1 MGGGSSVDMTS
12 TRIPPEVY
20 RSTPEHWSLVV
31 AQKVLELFP
40 DEEVYT
46 GAAGISPSGVV
57 HFGNFRDVMTT
68 LQVLQA
74 LQKSGKSTRFI
85 FSWDDYDRF
94 RKVPN
99 GVSASFQQYIGVP
112 LSMVPDPFGSLPSYA
127 RRFEE
132 EFEKSMED
140 LGIAV
145 EYKYQTQLYTSGV
158 YHSQII
164 QALHRRLEIAD
175 ILLSHMSQKGVRE
188 KRIDVVKYREEF
200 YPVTV
205 YSRFTGKDNTQ
216 VLEFDGKNSLTY
228 RCSDTGSVDTV
239 DLTRDHFVKLVWKC
253 DWPMRWAFEHVVFEP
268 GGKDHASPGG
278 SFDVAS
284 EVSEAIFDRR
294 PPAFLGYEFVG
305 LQGLAGKMSGSSGI
319 AVSPAQLLEIYE
331 PEVLKWLYT
340 RKTPEQSFSLAFDT
354 EIYRQ
359 YDEFD
364 RESAAAVAGELTDQR
379 HTALTMAS
387 AVLNESGLKRLPF
400 RQAVAFGQIM
410 DWNVSN
416 LITFLKNAGLEA
428 TESSIES
435 RLPRAR
441 TWLERYNPSQVL
453 RVLSSPNLEYMKT
466 LSAQSI
472 ESLHRLCEQLR
483 QGFASTN
490 ELEHFLYFLP
500 KDPGLTQKENA
511 VRQRAFF
518 KDLYNLILGGDTG
531 PRLATFLWALGFERV
546 LPLLQVNLSEL
557 TKN

>member
-1 MGGGSSVDMTS
+1 MTG

-74 LQKSGKSTRFI
+74 LQQSGKKTRFI

-99 GVSASFQQYIGVP
+99 GVSGSFQQFIGVP
-112 LSMVPDPFGSLPSYA
+112 LSKVPDPLGNLSSYA
-127 RRFEE
+127 RCFEE
-132 EFEKSMED
+132 EFEKAMEA

-145 EYKYQTQLYTSGV
+145 EYKYQTQMYTSGV

-164 QALHRRLEIAD
+164 QALHKRLEIAD
-175 ILLSHMSQKGVRE
+175 ILLSHMSQKSLKE
-188 KRIDVVKYREEF
+188 KGLDVAKYREEF

-216 VLEFDGKNSLTY
+216 VLEFDGKDKLTY
-228 RCSDTGSVDTV
+228 RCGDTGSEDTV
-239 DLTRDHFVKLVWKC
+239 DLTNDHFVKLVWKC

-284 EVSEAIFDRR
+284 QVSEAIFNRR

-340 RKTPEQSFSLAFDT
+340 RRSPEQAFNLAFDT

-359 YDEFD
+359 YEEFD
-364 RESAAAVAGELTDQR
+364 RESAAAVSGELTNPR
-379 HTALTMAS
+379 RTALTMAS
-387 AVLNESGLKRLPF
+387 AVLDESILKRLPF

-410 DWNVSN
+410 DWNFGK
-416 LITFLKNAGLEA
+416 LIEFLKNAGVEA

-441 TWLERYNPSQVL
+441 TWLEQYNPSQAL
-453 RVLSSPNLEYMKT
+453 RVLSSPNLEYMKAM
-466 LSAQSI
+466 SAQSI
-472 ESLHRLCEQLR
+472 ESLKRLGDQIR
-483 QGFASTN
+483 QGFSSAE
-490 ELEHFLYFLP
+490 ELEHFLYSLP
-500 KDPGLTQKENA
+500 RDPLLTQKENA

-518 KDLYNLILGGDTG
+518 KDLYNLILGSDTG
-531 PRLATFLWALGFERV
+531 PRLATFLWALGFERII
-546 LPLLQVNLSEL
+546 PLLQVNVSDARSEPRP
-557 TKN
+557 